1 MTQSNFST
9 DSLTPTP
16 TNLVLVLSG
25 PSGVGKDSALDT
37 MKSRAMPLCYIVT
50 NTTRPQRLGE
60 TDGEHYHFISRTE
73 FSRMIGADELLEH
86 AEVYG
91 NYYGVPKAMVRQAID
106 YGKDVIIK
114 VDVQGAITIKKN
126 LPDAI
131 LIFLMPPSLD
141 ELARRLN
148 KRGTE
153 NSADLELRLNTAQ
166 SEIAQLSLFDYYV
179 VSYANQLESVADDIA
194 AIIASEKMRVK
205 LRRYDF

>member
-1 MTQSNFST
+1 MTQSNFNT

-37 MKSRAMPLCYIVT
+37 MKVRTMPLCYIVT
-50 NTTRPQRLGE
+50 NTTRPQRPGE
-60 TDGEHYHFISRTE
+60 IDGEHYHFISRAE
-73 FSRMIGADELLEH
+73 FSRMISANELLEH

-91 NYYGVPKAMVRQAID
+91 NFYGVPKTMVRQAID

-141 ELARRLN
+141 ELAKRLN

-179 VSYANQLESVADDIA
+179 VSYANQLESVADNIA

-205 LRRYDF
+205 LRKYDF

>member
-37 MKSRAMPLCYIVT
+37 MKARAMPLCYIVT

-60 TDGEHYHFISRTE
+60 IDGEHYHFISRTE

>member
-60 TDGEHYHFISRTE
+60 IDGEHYHFISRTE

>member
-1 MTQSNFST
+1 MTQSNFNT

-37 MKSRAMPLCYIVT
+37 MKARTMPLCYIVT
-50 NTTRPQRLGE
+50 NTTRPQRPGE
-60 TDGEHYHFISRTE
+60 IDGEHYHFISRTE
-73 FSRMIGADELLEH
+73 FSRMISANELLEH

-91 NYYGVPKAMVRQAID
+91 NFYGVPKTMVRQATD

-141 ELARRLN
+141 ELAKRLN

-179 VSYANQLESVADDIA
+179 VSYANQLESVADNIA

-205 LRRYDF
+205 LRKYDF